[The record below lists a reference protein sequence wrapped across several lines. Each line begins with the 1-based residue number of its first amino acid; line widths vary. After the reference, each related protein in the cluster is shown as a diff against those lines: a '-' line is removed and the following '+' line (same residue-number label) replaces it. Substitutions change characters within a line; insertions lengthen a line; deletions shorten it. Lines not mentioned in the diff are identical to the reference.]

1 MHYKRKKTRRNVR
14 CTLCTP
20 HRWRGN
26 GKDRFKAKER
36 TRLKAAAREQN
47 SHGLGVER

>member
-1 MHYKRKKTRRNVR
+1 MAHFKRRKSRRRVR

-26 GKDRFKAKER
+26 GKGRHKER
-36 TRLKAAAREQN
+36 FEARVAAADGEAYN
-47 SHGLGVER
+47 SSR

>member
-1 MHYKRKKTRRNVR
+1 MHYKRKKTKKNVR

-26 GKDRFKAKER
+26 SRER
-36 TRLKAAAREQN
+36 TRPSIRRKMRSED
-47 SHGLGVER
+47 